1 VGAYDEALRLYSD
14 ARDRTGDL
22 RAWRGAAAT
31 LRKQGRF
38 EEALALLAGAP
49 DDCALRLERGWT
61 LSVAGRFDE
70 AAAVLGSA
78 LSAAGDREDDV
89 VGHLLL
95 QLAWAERAGGRLGAA
110 LAHALDAE
118 RIFQA
123 EQDLRGLATALRIE
137 GSIYFAVERLDD
149 AGAALQRGL
158 AAAERVGNVEEI
170 AGCLLNLGM
179 VELEL
184 GRVEEAI
191 ELDRRAAA
199 EFERIQHGSG
209 RAIAYGNLAEK
220 LLNAGAPDEAL
231 AEASR
236 ALALAEEIGHTPTV
250 ADVQRTMA
258 RILLRQGRDA
268 EAAERAEAAAQ
279 AFRAMGAEAE
289 AEDALNVVATT

>member
-1 VGAYDEALRLYSD
+1 GP
-14 ARDRTGDL
+14 
-22 RAWRGAAAT
+22 AAT
-31 LRKQGRF
+31 LRAQGRF
-38 EEALALLAGAP
+38 EEALAVPAGARAG
-49 DDCALRLERGWT
+49 CALRLARGWT

-95 QLAWAERAGGRLGAA
+95 QLAWAERAGGGLGAA

-137 GSIYFAVERLDD
+137 GSIYFAVERLAD
-149 AGAALQRGL
+149 APAALPRRL
-158 AAAERVGNVEEI
+158 AAARVGNVEEV
-170 AGCLLNLGM
+170 AGCLLGLGM
-179 VELEL
+179 VELSL
-184 GRVEEAI
+184 GHVETAI
-191 ELDRRAAA
+191 EFDRRAGA
-199 EFERIQHGSG
+199 EFERIGHGSG
-209 RAIAYGNLAEK
+209 RAGAYGNLAEK
-220 LLNAGAPDEAL
+220 LLAAGDLDGAID
-231 AEASR
+231 EASR

-250 ADVQRTMA
+250 ADVQRTRA

-268 EAAERAEAAAQ
+268 EAAVRAEAAAQ